1 MTVTTSGASSVVQ
14 CELPETPRFHAVVA
28 TVIGNILEWFDFA
41 AYAFFA
47 TIIARHFFP
56 TGDEVAALMS
66 TFAAYGVGFVA
77 RPLGAVFFGRLGDKR
92 GRRLALLIS
101 MPIMGIGTLLVGLTP
116 PYAAIGLLAPILL
129 VFGRVL
135 QGFAA
140 GGEVGNAMAFLSEWA
155 PPGRRGL
162 YSGLQQCTAVLGTLF
177 GSGCAAL
184 ISSVLSTE
192 NLNSWG
198 WRLPFLI
205 GGLVVAPLALFLRRS
220 VEESPVFSHATEHHA
235 DASTYNAWV
244 YGAKSLALTAGWVVS
259 FYVYLVYLP
268 SFLSKFA
275 GVSSAVA
282 LWANSAGLAAMVVAI
297 PIAGAI
303 SDRIG
308 RKPLLL
314 AAALLSVVA
323 PYPVFLLLN
332 NTPSEPAVFGM
343 LIALGALCGVFAGIS
358 PAMMSEL
365 FPTTLRTTGV
375 SVSFGLSTAI
385 FGGFAPFISTWLIS
399 VTGSQ
404 MAPAFYLMG
413 AAILSLLMLF
423 GLRETVNTSLE

>member
-1 MTVTTSGASSVVQ
+1 M
-14 CELPETPRFHAVVA
+14 
-28 TVIGNILEWFDFA
+28 
-41 AYAFFA
+41 
-47 TIIARHFFP
+47 
-56 TGDEVAALMS
+56 
-66 TFAAYGVGFVA
+66 
-77 RPLGAVFFGRLGDKR
+77 
-92 GRRLALLIS
+92 
-101 MPIMGIGTLLVGLTP
+101 
-116 PYAAIGLLAPILL
+116 
-129 VFGRVL
+129 
-135 QGFAA
+135 
-140 GGEVGNAMAFLSEWA
+140 
-155 PPGRRGL
+155 
-162 YSGLQQCTAVLGTLF
+162 
-177 GSGCAAL
+177 
-184 ISSVLSTE
+184 
-192 NLNSWG
+192 
-198 WRLPFLI
+198 
-205 GGLVVAPLALFLRRS
+205 APLALFLRRS